1 MNILITGADGFIG
14 SHLVDYLIKKNH
26 KITALSYY
34 NSFNNLGWLN
44 GKKNKNLKILS
55 GDIRDQDYCLKITKN
70 KDVIFNLAAIISI
83 PYSYLSYQNCFETN
97 TQGAYNICLGAL
109 KNKVA
114 KVIQLSTSEVYGTA
128 EYTPIDENHPKKAQS
143 PYSASKIASDAIA
156 DSFHYTYDMD
166 ITIARP
172 FNTYGP
178 RQSLRAIIPTI
189 ITQMINNKVVKLG
202 NVSTKRDFTHVTDT
216 CRGLY
221 LLMKSK
227 RTKGEVFNIG
237 STKYY
242 SIKQIFDTLKSV
254 TGSNVKLEIDKKR
267 SSL

>member
-1 MNILITGADGFIG
+1 M
-14 SHLVDYLIKKNH
+14 
-26 KITALSYY
+26 
-34 NSFNNLGWLN
+34 
-44 GKKNKNLKILS
+44 
-55 GDIRDQDYCLKITKN
+55 
-70 KDVIFNLAAIISI
+70 IFNLAAIISI

-109 KNKVA
+109 KIKLLKLFNF
-114 KVIQLSTSEVYGTA
+114 QLAIYGTA

-166 ITIARP
+166 ITIMRP

-202 NVSTKRDFTHVTDT
+202 NVSTKEI
-216 CRGLY
+216 
-221 LLMKSK
+221 LLML
-227 RTKGEVFNIG
+227 
-237 STKYY
+237 
-242 SIKQIFDTLKSV
+242 QILVGDC
-254 TGSNVKLEIDKKR
+254 IC
-267 SSL
+267 